1 MLFRGLNVQLAMN
14 DVDNAAQSL
23 INLGLD
29 QRDLALISGLSS
41 SASVEQQEIHTVA
54 GLVVDQKK
62 ELAALARSSTT
73 VGGLLNSLRDIGQP
87 LDFNLEIDNQINAA
101 AIKYNYLDF
110 SNPTGNPKIA
120 DISTS
125 RVSSWSSIG
134 SSILYGG
141 EVEVSGDTVTLS
153 ALATS
158 SAPIQKTFRAEVAT
172 HKIKIKINGSDTEF
186 LAMKGIPLEWDG
198 FFRNV
203 DLSHAVVSVS
213 DSQGI
218 VPPVWRITNKAGGQS
233 YNTTSIGAGT
243 VDSPAVYGFRD
254 SSSKARKIEFFYNP
268 LNIRELR
275 LPGCNLTEWTNVGL
289 DNIQRIDIN
298 NNDFYELPKFGPTSR
313 GGQGLAVDLK
323 KITISANDMSRAED
337 STGAQIPANTQLNTL
352 PTTLTHLTM
361 NGVFS
366 DSTTIDL
373 TDYEDLN
380 FLQFQTYYSRNAQRR
395 MTGGTI
401 SPKTFIDS
409 ANPKVKGINQY
420 RVYHQPYSQLDAG
433 VCASPNLTYL
443 YIPWCGISTAENRS
457 GGTQAITIASNNIGE
472 VISYGNPHNVIDM
485 STKTTL
491 TNYVQAYSNPDSSK
505 DRNLTGKFSS
515 CTGLTQIYCYASY
528 TLQANIGSAFANQ
541 SLSSLNT
548 LDLRWT
554 SASGGLEDNS
564 FDGADAL
571 QHIRFAGSAHNDN
584 DFYGTAASK
593 SNSKNGEVFS
603 NMANLQWLYVY
614 SNGNIAGELPDF
626 SNNTNMR
633 GIYIRNTNT
642 NGPLPNLVSNQS
654 LYYLRLDSNAMTG
667 TIPTWST
674 NALSYVFCYNN
685 QLSGSLPALNT
696 PYLYYLYL
704 QNNNL
709 SGNIPDMSGAIRLQ
723 RLYLNSNSISGYN
736 QNALKYN
743 TSLSILDL
751 SNNQLT
757 ASVGTPLINDLYDNY
772 AGNPRSG
779 VSINL
784 LGNATGGSGLSRS
797 SIVNDGTEGE
807 NSTRAKLEFLERF
820 WTILLDAGT

>member
-1 MLFRGLNVQLAMN
+1 MPFRGLNVQLAMN

-29 QRDLALISGLSS
+29 QRDLALISGL
-41 SASVEQQEIHTVA
+41 ASNANVEANELHTVS

-62 ELAALARSSTT
+62 ELASLARSSTT
-73 VGGLLNSLRDIGQP
+73 VGSLLNSLKDIGQP

-110 SNPTGNPKIA
+110 SNNSNKVA

-141 EVEVSGDTVTLS
+141 EVEVTGDNITFSSLG
-153 ALATS
+153 TS
-158 SAPIQKTFRAEVAT
+158 TAPIAKTFRAEVAT
-172 HKIKIKINGSDTEF
+172 HKLLINVNGSPKEF
-186 LAMKGIPLEWDG
+186 LAMKGIPLEWEG

-203 DLSHAVVSVS
+203 DLSHAVNSVS
-213 DSQGI
+213 DSQGV

-233 YNTTSIGAGT
+233 YNTGDATGSIGAGA
-243 VDSPAVYGFRD
+243 VDSPAVYAFRD

-268 LNIRELR
+268 LKILELR

-298 NNDFYELPKFGPTSR
+298 NNDFYELPKFGPSSR
-313 GGQGLAVDLK
+313 GGDGLAVDLK

-337 STGAQIPANTQLNTL
+337 ASGAQIPANTQLNTL

-366 DSTTIDL
+366 DNTTIDL
-373 TDYEDLN
+373 TDYEDLS

-409 ANPKVKGINQY
+409 ANPKIKGIGQY
-420 RVYHQPYSQLDAG
+420 RIYNQPYSQLDAG

-443 YIPWCGISTAENRS
+443 YFPWCGITTAENRS
-457 GGTQAITIASNNIGE
+457 GGTSPITIASNNIGE
-472 VISYGNPHNVIDM
+472 VISYGNAHNVIAM
-485 STKTTL
+485 NGKTSL
-491 TNYVQAYSNPDSSK
+491 SNYVQAYSRPDSSK
-505 DRNLTGKFSS
+505 SRNLAGQFTG
-515 CTGLTQIYCYASY
+515 CTGLTQLYFYASS
-528 TLQANIGSAFANQ
+528 TIQADIGTAFANQ
-541 SLSSLNT
+541 SLSSLST

-554 SASGGLEDNS
+554 SASGGLEDTS

-571 QHIRFAGSAHNDN
+571 VHIRFAGSAHNDS

-593 SNSKNGEVFS
+593 ANGNNGEVFS
-603 NMANLQWLYVY
+603 NMSSLQWLYVY

-633 GIYIRNTNT
+633 GIYIRNTQT
-642 NGPLPNLVSNQS
+642 TGPLPNLVSNQN
-654 LYYLRLDSNAMTG
+654 LYYLRLDSNNMTG
-667 TIPTWST
+667 TVPTWST
-674 NALSYVFCYNN
+674 NALRYVFCYNN
-685 QLSGSLPALNT
+685 SLSGSLPALNT

-709 SGNIPDMSGAIRLQ
+709 TGNLPSMSGAIRLQ
-723 RLYLNSNSISGYN
+723 RLYLNSNSISGYTTD
-736 QNALKYN
+736 ALKYN
-743 TSLSILDL
+743 TSLSIIDL
-751 SNNQLT
+751 SNNQLP
-757 ASVGTPLINDLYDNY
+757 ASVGAPLINDLFDNY
-772 AGNPRSG
+772 SGNPRSG
-779 VSINL
+779 VSVNL
-784 LGNATGGSGLSRS
+784 LGNNGLSRTN
-797 SIVNDGTEGE
+797 IINDGTEGE
-807 NSTRAKLEFLERF
+807 NSTANKLAFLERF
-820 WTILLDAGT
+820 WTILLD